1 MDFNVIKKSSTP
13 TLVSQVLLLEL
24 IDPSGVVAPLE
35 TELTYDPADPLAVS
49 ATFSTVAGRVRWT
62 FSRDL
67 LIEGLVEPVGD
78 GDVHVWP
85 CVDNDGNSVVI
96 IELCSPDG
104 EALVQGRTADIAGFV
119 ERMTS
124 SVAHGAESGLV
135 DVDSAIAAIFAAEAA

>member
-1 MDFNVIKKSSTP
+1 MDFNVIKKSTP
-13 TLVSQVLLLEL
+13 TVVSQTLLLEL

-35 TELTYDPADPLAVS
+35 TELSYDPADPLAVS

-104 EALVQGRTADIAGFV
+104 EALVQGRTGDMTGFV
-119 ERMTS
+119 ERMTR
-124 SVAHGAESGLV
+124 SVAHGAESALV

>member
-1 MDFNVIKKSSTP
+1 MDFNVIRHNAP
-13 TLVSQVLLLEL
+13 TIVSQVLMLEL
-24 IDPSGVVAPLE
+24 VDPSGAVAPLE
-35 TELTYDPADPLAVS
+35 TELSYDPADPLAVS

-62 FSRDL
+62 FGRDL

-104 EALVQGRTADIAGFV
+104 EALVQGRTADITAFV
-119 ERMTS
+119 ERMTR
-124 SVAHGAESGLV
+124 SVAPGAEAALL
-135 DVDSAIAAIFAAEAA
+135 DVDAAIAAIFAADAA

>member
-1 MDFNVIKKSSTP
+1 MDFNVIKHNTTP

-24 IDPSGVVAPLE
+24 VDPSGAVAPLE
-35 TELTYDPADPLAVS
+35 TELSYDPADPLAVS
-49 ATFSTVAGRVRWT
+49 AIFSTVAGRVRWT
-62 FSRDL
+62 FGRDL

-104 EALVQGRTADIAGFV
+104 EALVQARTGDLHTFVDRMGKAVQPGSESEHIDIDA
-119 ERMTS
+119 
-124 SVAHGAESGLV
+124 
-135 DVDSAIAAIFAAEAA
+135 AITAIFAAEAA

>member
-1 MDFNVIKKSSTP
+1 MDFNVIKKSTP

-62 FSRDL
+62 FGRDL
-67 LIEGLVEPVGD
+67 LIEGLLEPVGD

-85 CVDNDGNSVVI
+85 CVDNDGNNVVI

-104 EALVQGRTADIAGFV
+104 EALVQGRTGDIARFV
-119 ERMTS
+119 ERMTG

-135 DVDSAIAAIFAAEAA
+135 DVDGAIAAIFAEAA

>member
-1 MDFNVIKKSSTP
+1 MDFNVIKKSTP

-24 IDPSGVVAPLE
+24 IDPSGAVAPLE

-49 ATFSTVAGRVRWT
+49 ATFSTVAGQVRWT

-104 EALVQGRTADIAGFV
+104 EALVQGRVEDITAFV
-119 ERMTS
+119 LSMLEI
-124 SVAHGAESGLV
+124 VAPGTEGEHLDL
-135 DVDSAIAAIFAAEAA
+135 DVTIAAILAAEAA

>member
-1 MDFNVIKKSSTP
+1 MDFNVVKKSTP
-13 TLVSQVLLLEL
+13 TLVSEVLVLEL

-62 FSRDL
+62 FGRDL
-67 LIEGLVEPVGD
+67 LIGGLVEPVGD

-104 EALVQGRTADIAGFV
+104 EALVQGRTADIAAFV
-119 ERMTS
+119 ERMTR
-124 SVAHGAESGLV
+124 SVAAGAESALV
-135 DVDSAIAAIFAAEAA
+135 DVDAAIAAILAAETA

>member
-1 MDFNVIKKSSTP
+1 M
-13 TLVSQVLLLEL
+13 
-24 IDPSGVVAPLE
+24 
-35 TELTYDPADPLAVS
+35 S
-49 ATFSTVAGRVRWT
+49 ATFSTVSGRVRWT

-104 EALVQGRTADIAGFV
+104 EALVQGRTADITAFV
-119 ERMTS
+119 ERMTR
-124 SVAHGAESGLV
+124 SVAHGAEAALL
-135 DVDSAIAAIFAAEAA
+135 DVDAAIAAIFTSDAA

>member
-1 MDFNVIKKSSTP
+1 MDFNVIRHNAP
-13 TLVSQVLLLEL
+13 TVVSQVLMLEL
-24 IDPSGVVAPLE
+24 VDPSGAVAPLE
-35 TELTYDPADPLAVS
+35 TELSYDPADPLAVS

-62 FSRDL
+62 FGRDL

-104 EALVQGRTADIAGFV
+104 EALVQGRTADITAFV
-119 ERMTS
+119 ERMTR
-124 SVAHGAESGLV
+124 SVAPGAEATLL
-135 DVDSAIAAIFAAEAA
+135 DVDAAIAAILAAEAA

>member
-1 MDFNVIKKSSTP
+1 MDFNVIKKSNP
-13 TLVSQVLLLEL
+13 ALVTQVLLLEL
-24 IDPSGVVAPLE
+24 IDPSGAVAPLE

-49 ATFSTVAGRVRWT
+49 ATFLTVAGRVRWT
-62 FSRDL
+62 FGRDL
-67 LIEGLVEPVGD
+67 LIEGLAEPVGD

-104 EALVQGRTADIAGFV
+104 EALVQGRTADITGFV
-119 ERMTS
+119 ERMTGC
-124 SVAHGAESGLV
+124 VAHGAESDLV

>member
-1 MDFNVIKKSSTP
+1 MDFNVIKKSTP
-13 TLVSQVLLLEL
+13 TVVSQVLLLEL
-24 IDPSGVVAPLE
+24 IDPSGAVAPLE
-35 TELTYDPADPLAVS
+35 TELSYDPADPLAVS

-62 FSRDL
+62 FGRDL

-104 EALVQGRTADIAGFV
+104 EALVQGRTAEITAFV
-119 ERMTS
+119 ERMTR
-124 SVAHGAESGLV
+124 SVAQGAEAALL
-135 DVDSAIAAIFAAEAA
+135 DVDAAIAAIFAADAA

>member
-1 MDFNVIKKSSTP
+1 MDFNVIKHNTTP

-24 IDPSGVVAPLE
+24 VDPSGAVAPLE
-35 TELTYDPADPLAVS
+35 TELSYDPADPLAVS

-62 FSRDL
+62 FGRDL

-85 CVDNDGNSVVI
+85 CIDNDGNSVVI

-104 EALVQGRTADIAGFV
+104 EALVQGRTADITAFV

-124 SVAHGAESGLV
+124 SVAPGAESALL
-135 DVDSAIAAIFAAEAA
+135 DVDAAIAAILSGNAA

>member
-1 MDFNVIKKSSTP
+1 MDFNVIKKSTP
-13 TLVSQVLLLEL
+13 TVVSQVLLLEL
-24 IDPSGVVAPLE
+24 IDPSGAVAPLE

-62 FSRDL
+62 FGRDL

-104 EALVQGRTADIAGFV
+104 EALVQGRTGDVTDFV
-119 ERMTS
+119 ERMTR
-124 SVAHGAESGLV
+124 SVAPGAESALV

>member
-1 MDFNVIKKSSTP
+1 MDFNVIKRNTP

-24 IDPSGVVAPLE
+24 IDPSGAVAPLE

-49 ATFSTVAGRVRWT
+49 ATFSTVAGQVRWT

-104 EALVQGRTADIAGFV
+104 EALVQGRTADITGFV
-119 ERMTS
+119 ERMTR
-124 SVAHGAESGLV
+124 SVAPGAEAALV
-135 DVDSAIAAIFAAEAA
+135 DVDGAIAAILAGEAA